1 MHMRRNAHPLWAMI
15 MMWRV
20 SIYSRL
26 WLTETS
32 IHKNIQYHSDTVTQV
47 AVVADDMDGVRPA
60 MSPWI
65 ATLWVD
71 PRHRRRGIA
80 TRLLQEALRVAKG
93 AAKSGQVG
101 WSDADL
107 IEFPFVAL
115 LCALLKFTCL
125 HVCVCVCV
133 CVCVY
138 M

>member
-1 MHMRRNAHPLWAMI
+1 MHMRGHAHLLWAMM

-20 SIYSRL
+20 SICSRV

-32 IHKNIQYHSDTVTQV
+32 IHNNIQYHSHTVTQV

-101 WSDADL
+101 
-107 IEFPFVAL
+107 
-115 LCALLKFTCL
+115 
-125 HVCVCVCV
+125 
-133 CVCVY
+133 
-138 M
+138 